1 MSAGNKHAW
10 RVFWSHTPTW
20 SAGREN
26 TVYCMQIGIRFHIR
40 FWPLIIGKYRNKI
53 KFVFKIWRIFP
64 DRWDPNFRF
73 DLLPN
78 FWRITWFARHENIFA
93 QHLRNLSNSKLRYS
107 HNYANKYL
115 IGLIYI
121 NNNCAIYCNAVE
133 LWMWI
138 WLWIVDLDKHEVS
151 WQREVIVRLGWNYK
165 NDVLK
170 HIKKSWKD
178 NDRCGINRCN
188 FWDT

>member
-78 FWRITWFARHENIFA
+78 FCRITWFARHENIFA
-93 QHLRNLSNSKLRYS
+93 QHLRNLSDSKLRY
-107 HNYANKYL
+107 NYANKYL
-115 IGLIYI
+115 IGLILIVQFIVMRLSFGCEYDSG
-121 NNNCAIYCNAVE
+121 
-133 LWMWI
+133 
-138 WLWIVDLDKHEVS
+138 LWISISMKLVDNARSLLDLVG
-151 WQREVIVRLGWNYK
+151 I
-165 NDVLK
+165 
-170 HIKKSWKD
+170 IKMM
-178 NDRCGINRCN
+178 
-188 FWDT
+188 F